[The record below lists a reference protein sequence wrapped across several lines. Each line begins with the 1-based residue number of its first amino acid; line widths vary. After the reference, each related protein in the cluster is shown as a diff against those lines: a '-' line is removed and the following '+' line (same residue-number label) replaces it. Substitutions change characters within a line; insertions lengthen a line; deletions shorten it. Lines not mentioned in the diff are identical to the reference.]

1 MAYIGR
7 QNLGGAYRQLDDI
20 SSSFNGSTTA
30 FTMQVNSTNVSLGD
44 VNQIVLSLGGVIQK
58 PGTDFTVSGSTLT
71 FTTAPA
77 ANTSFFAILLGSD
90 NGGTVTPTDASV
102 TVSKLAIAGGEVK
115 LDADGDTS
123 ITADTDDQI
132 DFKTGG
138 TDRMHIASDG
148 DVLISKTSNAYQTTG
163 HEFLDGGRAF
173 HTADGGKALSLVRNS
188 SNGAIMDF
196 YNSGGSEVGSIETA
210 ASGIGI
216 KLGGTASA
224 NLLDDYE
231 EGTWTPTF
239 SDGFYAMGSF
249 SIQSGR
255 YVKVGRQVFIQMYIA
270 TGASGWTSNGNQIVV
285 TGLPFTTTNDS
296 SIYNRGFGGFGYSTM
311 KDSNGHI
318 ITNSDATSFKLYRD
332 GYYSFTRGSNHT
344 GGNNET
350 LICGLVYE
358 TTA

>member
-1 MAYIGR
+1 MSYIG
-7 QNLGGAYRQLDDI
+7 QGLPADTFQGYTTD
-20 SSSFNGSTTA
+20 SFTGDGSATT
-30 FTMQVNSTNVSLGD
+30 FTLSKQPFSENSL
-44 VNQIVLSLGGVIQK
+44 IVVINNVIQK
-58 PGTDFTVSGSTLT
+58 PTTNFTVSGTTLT
-71 FTTAPA
+71 IVGTAVASGDVIYAIHTGGVLPIGE
-77 ANTSFFAILLGSD
+77 ANRVDLNGASD
-90 NGGTVTPTDASV
+90 Q
-102 TVSKLAIAGGEVK
+102 LI
-115 LDADGDTS
+115 LDADADTTIS
-123 ITADTDDQI
+123 ADTDDQI
-132 DFKTGG
+132 DFKVGG
-138 TDRMHIASDG
+138 TDQIKLTDGVLAPTTTNDVDLGSTSLRFKDVAISNDIAHLD
-148 DVLISKTSNAYQTTG
+148 NAGTG
-163 HEFLDGGRAF
+163 RTLYDRSANMLGNTG
-173 HTADGGKALSLVRNS
+173 TNL
-188 SNGAIMDF
+188 
-196 YNSGGSEVGSIETA
+196 TA
-210 ASGIGI
+210 AS
-216 KLGGTASA
+216 LYVGGTGSA
-224 NLLDDYE
+224 NQLDDYE

-285 TGLPFTTTNDS
+285 NGLPFTTTNDS